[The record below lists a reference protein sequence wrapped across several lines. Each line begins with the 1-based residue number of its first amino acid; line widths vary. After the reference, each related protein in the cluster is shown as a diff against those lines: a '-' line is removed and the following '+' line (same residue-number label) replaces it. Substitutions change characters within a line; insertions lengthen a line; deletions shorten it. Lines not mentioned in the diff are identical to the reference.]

1 MDKQERIKEID
12 KKIEELNKSFVDLH
26 NKLDALYN
34 EKSKLENSDV
44 IPTIKV
50 GDYIAISS
58 EADGIYDKYMRVD
71 SINIIKPTIN
81 LTGPS
86 FNFDLDNKDDVYMD
100 IYGNDLECIGVGEK
114 DDTNVVSIISKE
126 EFKAK
131 FEEMQR
137 VINEILF

>member
-1 MDKQERIKEID
+1 MDKQERIKEINTE
-12 KKIEELNKSFVDLH
+12 IAELNKSFVDLH

-50 GDYIAISS
+50 GDCVAISV
-58 EADGIYDKYMRVD
+58 EKDGIYDKYMRVD
-71 SINIIKPTIN
+71 NINIIKPTIN

-86 FNFDLDNKDDVYMD
+86 FNFDLDGKDDLYAD
-100 IYGNDLECIGVGEK
+100 IYGNDIECIDVNEQ
-114 DDTNVVSIISKE
+114 DDKNVISIISEE

-137 VINEILF
+137 TINEILF

>member
-50 GDYIAISS
+50 GDYLAISS
-58 EADGIYDKYMRVD
+58 EADGIYDKYMKVD
-71 SINIIKPTIN
+71 KISINKPTIN

-86 FNFDLDNKDDVYMD
+86 FSFDVNCDDAYVD
-100 IYGNDLECIGVGEK
+100 IYGNDLECIGVDEK
-114 DDTNVVSIISKE
+114 DDINVVSIISEE

-131 FEEMQR
+131 FEEVKQT
-137 VINEILF
+137 INEILF